1 MLRNS
6 DYVMPAPSYLLRNP
20 AASEG
25 IVALPLPEGEQQE
38 FRYMLV
44 SHHRSE
50 RSQLH
55 AWFRERVLAT
65 IHEIGRASDADPVA

>member
-1 MLRNS
+1 
-6 DYVMPAPSYLLRNP
+6 MPAPSYLLRNP

-25 IVALPLPEGEQQE
+25 IVALPMPEGERQE

-44 SHHRSE
+44 SHTRSE

-55 AWFRERVLAT
+55 NWFRERIMAT
-65 IHEIGRASDADPVA
+65 ITEIGRASANGAVA